1 MEIEIKTRQQG
12 RQHDCIK
19 AAIESGATMIC
30 ASQAQADK
38 LMAKYPGLKT
48 LVKSDKPLLG
58 APRSVES
65 FLAMLDVVNA
75 EYETRNP

>member
-19 AAIESGATMIC
+19 AAIESGSTMIC

-38 LMAKYPGLKT
+38 LMAKYPGLKAIYPKEDSSRGHMHRF
-48 LVKSDKPLLG
+48 VDYDYP
-58 APRSVES
+58 
-65 FLAMLDVVNA
+65 D
-75 EYETRNP
+75 NPYRVLP